1 MSLDDLLDKAEVSE
15 SEYTQA
21 LEVSS
26 KGNVVVLRREPN
38 ECSVNNYNPSVM
50 LAWQANMDIQ
60 FVLNAYACV
69 MYVASYIMKTE
80 RSMGELLKRVATEA
94 RTDELKV
101 QLRKVGSAFLTHR
114 ELSAQEAVYRLLS
127 IPVE

>member
-1 MSLDDLLDKAEVSE
+1 MSLDDLLDKAE

-38 ECSVNNYNPSVM
+38 ECSIPSVM
-50 LAWQANMDIQ
+50 LAWQANDIR

-69 MYVASYIMKTE
+69 MYIYI
-80 RSMGELLKRVATEA
+80 L
-94 RTDELKV
+94 
-101 QLRKVGSAFLTHR
+101 
-114 ELSAQEAVYRLLS
+114 
-127 IPVE
+127 